1 MKITSV
7 KVKKLNEA
15 ENTRL
20 IAVASAVIDNVFIVK
35 DIKIIRGDDHLFISM
50 PSQKMP
56 DGSFSDIAHPLNK
69 DCRKLF
75 EDAILKEFYNEG
87 AENEEVE
94 N

>member
-7 KVKKLNEA
+7 KVKKLNES

-20 IAVASAVIDNVFIVK
+20 IAAASAVIDNVFIVK

-56 DGSFSDIAHPLNK
+56 DGSYSDIAHPLNK

-87 AENEEVE
+87 VENEEVE

>member
-7 KVKKLNEA
+7 KVKKINES

-20 IAVASAVIDNVFIVK
+20 IAAASAVIDNVFIVK

-56 DGSFSDIAHPLNK
+56 DGSYSDIAHPLNK

-87 AENEEVE
+87 VENEEVE